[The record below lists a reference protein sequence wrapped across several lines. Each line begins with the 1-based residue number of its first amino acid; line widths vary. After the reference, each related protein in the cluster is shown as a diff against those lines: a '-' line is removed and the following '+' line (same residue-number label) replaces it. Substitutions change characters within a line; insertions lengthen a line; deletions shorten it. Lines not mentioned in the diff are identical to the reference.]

1 MIDMQLP
8 RSRSPNRLL
17 ASLPRDEY
25 ERLMPDLATMS
36 LHAKHSLFKPND
48 HPNSVYFLEGGVCS
62 LSTITADGETAGV
75 AILGNEAVIGMRAFG
90 GDPESTE
97 SATVE
102 IVKGDAK
109 VMDLTVFRR
118 EMERSGVFCDL
129 IHRYAQAFGESLMQ
143 SVACNA
149 LHSIEQRYARCLLEI
164 RDRIDHNEI
173 SLTQDTLADLLGV
186 RRASIT
192 VTAQE
197 LNRTGITD
205 HGHKH
210 IVIRDHRRLEAVA
223 CKCYA
228 VIRQHLANVFH

>member
-1 MIDMQLP
+1 MIDMQPP

-17 ASLPRDEY
+17 ASLPRHEY
-25 ERLMPDLATMS
+25 ERLLPDLATMPLYPKS
-36 LHAKHSLFKPND
+36 ALFKPTD

-75 AILGNEAVIGMRAFG
+75 AMIGNEGLIGMRAFG

-102 IVKGDAK
+102 IVNGDTQ
-109 VMDLTVFRR
+109 VMNMTVFRR
-118 EMERSGVFCDL
+118 EMERPGVFCDL
-129 IHRYAQAFGESLMQ
+129 IHRYAEAFGGSLMQ

-164 RDRIDHNEI
+164 RDRIGHNEF

-192 VTAQE
+192 VTAGE
-197 LNRTGITD
+197 LYRTGIID

-210 IVIRDHRRLEAVA
+210 IVIRDQIRLEAAA

-228 VIRQHLANVFH
+228 VIRQHLARVFR